1 MKKNWKVLAWKFT
14 QLNSA
19 MGDALSQLKTTDTP
33 NSAALRTDKV
43 EANLEEYASKEN
55 QIMIRAQCIESTSV
69 DIL

>member
-43 EANLEEYASKEN
+43 EYASKEN
-55 QIMIRAQCIESTSV
+55 QLMIRAQCIESTSV